1 MAENQT
7 HHGESQL
14 ACIEL
19 SIKRMQ
25 ANELGLFL
33 VLTASGQIIGFL

>member
-1 MAENQT
+1 MAENQID
-7 HHGESQL
+7 HGESPL
-14 ACIEL
+14 AGIEL

-25 ANELGLFL
+25 ANDLSLFL